1 MQKSLF
7 YIGYVSILL
16 IIGFIYINQ
25 NFVNKNKN
33 NNTNIENKLNTNFL
47 TPIKIGKTMLLVD
60 IADTKK
66 SRELGLSGSKELEYS
81 EGLLFVFD
89 KPQIGSFWMKD
100 MNYPID
106 IIWINEQKQ
115 VIGVEKNVN
124 PDTFPKTF
132 KSNSEILYVLETKAG
147 FFENKKIQI
156 GDILNL
162 QQ

>member
-7 YIGYVSILL
+7 YVGYISILL
-16 IIGFIYINQ
+16 IVGYIYLHQ

-33 NNTNIENKLNTNFL
+33 NNINTENTLNTSFL

-60 IADTKK
+60 VADTNK

-106 IIWINEQKQ
+106 IIWINEQKK
-115 VIGVEKNVN
+115 VIGVEKSVS
-124 PDTFPKTF
+124 PDTFPQTF
-132 KSNSEILYVLETKAG
+132 SSKEQILYVLETKAG

-156 GDILNL
+156 GDILSL
-162 QQ
+162 